1 MGRPL
6 PRVLVVDDNDAVRR
20 MLAGLLRLD
29 GFDVVAA
36 AGGGDEALKLLAE
49 SSVDVV
55 VLDLRM
61 PPPDGFETATRMRA
75 EHPGMTIVGYTAAL
89 DADVEERARAAGVD
103 HVLGKAEGIEALEEE
118 IVRRC
123 GALS

>member
-1 MGRPL
+1 MDRPQ

-29 GFDVVAA
+29 GFDVVGAA
-36 AGGGDEALKLLAE
+36 PGGAEGVRMLAE
-49 SSVDVV
+49 HTVDVV

-61 PPPDGFETATRMRA
+61 PPPDGFATAARMRS
-75 EHPGMTIVGYTAAL
+75 EHPGVTIVGYTAAL
-89 DADVEERARAAGVD
+89 DAEVEVQARAAGVD
-103 HVLGKAEGIEALEEE
+103 HVLGKVEGIEALEAE

-123 GALS
+123 AALS

>member
-1 MGRPL
+1 MEPSK

-29 GFDVVAA
+29 GFDVVGAA
-36 AGGGDEALKLLAE
+36 SGGAE
-49 SSVDVV
+49 GVRMLNEHTVDVV

-61 PPPDGFETATRMRA
+61 PPPDGFATAARMRS
-75 EHPGMTIVGYTAAL
+75 EHPNVTIVGYTAAL
-89 DADVEERARAAGVD
+89 DAEVERQARAAGVD
-103 HVLGKAEGIEALEEE
+103 HVLGKAEGIEALEAE

>member
-1 MGRPL
+1 MDRPE

-20 MLAGLLRLD
+20 MLAELLRLD

-36 AGGGDEALKLLAE
+36 AAGGEEAVRLLAE
-49 SSVDVV
+49 HTVDVV

-61 PPPDGFETATRMRA
+61 PQPDGFATAARMRA
-75 EHPGMTIVGYTAAL
+75 EHPAVTIVGYTAAL
-89 DADVEERARAAGVD
+89 DADVDRQARAAGVD
-103 HVLGKAEGIEALEEE
+103 HVLGKAEGIEALEAE